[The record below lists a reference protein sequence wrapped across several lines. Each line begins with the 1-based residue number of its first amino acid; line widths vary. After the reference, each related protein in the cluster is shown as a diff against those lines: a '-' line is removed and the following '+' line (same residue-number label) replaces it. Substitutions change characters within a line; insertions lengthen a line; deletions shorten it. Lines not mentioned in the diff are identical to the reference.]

1 MKDCLI
7 KLYEMLICK
16 LFTFSTYIIFYNY
29 SEPRCTAV
37 LTSEGV
43 PISVTGTA
51 QVQVVQE
58 TREVIKEVILQVK
71 VMKERRFLR
80 VAAEQLLGKTRSQLR
95 QMLLATLE
103 GHLRYRFMPSYSIK
117 LK

>member
-1 MKDCLI
+1 
-7 KLYEMLICK
+7 MLICK

-51 QVQVVQE
+51 QVKVVQE
-58 TREVIKEVILQVK
+58 TREVIQEVILQVK
-71 VMKERRFLR
+71 VMKERRLLR

>member
-1 MKDCLI
+1 
-7 KLYEMLICK
+7 MLICK
-16 LFTFSTYIIFYNY
+16 LFTFSTYITIYNH

-58 TREVIKEVILQVK
+58 TKEVIQEVILQVK
-71 VMKERRFLR
+71 VMKERRLLR